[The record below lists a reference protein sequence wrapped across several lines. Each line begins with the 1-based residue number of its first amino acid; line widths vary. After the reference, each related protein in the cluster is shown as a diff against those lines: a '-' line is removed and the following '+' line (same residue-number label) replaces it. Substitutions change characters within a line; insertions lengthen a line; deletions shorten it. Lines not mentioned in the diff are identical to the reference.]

1 MIVDLETNTDW
12 SQALHMLRKECEFK
26 PVLRYPPCRSAKIL
40 NSRPVQNFRQDV
52 LLRSSPRD
60 DGKLAGK
67 ISAAHEGGVLEA
79 INMALSAFD
88 KHYVDRD
95 LQRTGLS
102 VVIIT
107 AGTSHF
113 NVDKNLL
120 RLTTERMIDEGVG
133 VDCVSLAKMPLHA
146 VPLFKY
152 MGTTSQQPGRDI
164 AVDHLY
170 VEDDPRGE
178 KDVLYT
184 IPYWVDSSCKWSC
197 ANLKVY

>member
-1 MIVDLETNTDW
+1 M
-12 SQALHMLRKECEFK
+12 
-26 PVLRYPPCRSAKIL
+26 
-40 NSRPVQNFRQDV
+40 

-102 VVIIT
+102 IVIIT

-120 RLTTERMIDEGVG
+120 RLTTERMIDEGFG

-152 MGTTSQQPGRDI
+152 TGTTLKQAEKDV
-164 AVDHLY
+164 ALDHLY
-170 VEDDPRGE
+170 TEDDPRGKKE
-178 KDVLYT
+178 SLYT
-184 IPYWVDSSCKWSC
+184 IPYWVDSSCKEAVKCILASVSNFATFPQSMLSIKTSPFAATASFLDAGC
-197 ANLKVY
+197 LR

>member
-1 MIVDLETNTDW
+1 
-12 SQALHMLRKECEFK
+12 
-26 PVLRYPPCRSAKIL
+26 
-40 NSRPVQNFRQDV
+40 
-52 LLRSSPRD
+52 
-60 DGKLAGK
+60 LAGK

-102 VVIIT
+102 IVIIT

-120 RLTTERMIDEGVG
+120 RLTTERMIDEGFG

-152 MGTTSQQPGRDI
+152 TGTTSKQAEKDV
-164 AVDHLY
+164 ALDHLY
-170 VEDDPRGE
+170 TEDDPQRRKE
-178 KDVLYT
+178 PLYT
-184 IPYWVDSSCKWSC
+184 IPYWVDSSCR
-197 ANLKVY
+197 

>member
-1 MIVDLETNTDW
+1 MHSKPPDPKASSENTDG
-12 SQALHMLRKECEFK
+12 
-26 PVLRYPPCRSAKIL
+26 RS
-40 NSRPVQNFRQDV
+40 VQNFRQDV

-88 KHYVDRD
+88 RHYIDRD

-102 VVIIT
+102 IVIVT

-152 MGTTSQQPGRDI
+152 TGTASKQSATDVAI
-164 AVDHLY
+164 DHLY
-170 VEDDPRGE
+170 VDDDPRSE
-178 KDVLYT
+178 KHTLYT
-184 IPYWVDSSCKWSC
+184 IPYWVDSSCKRLDLRIAPGPQSD
-197 ANLKVY
+197 

>member
-1 MIVDLETNTDW
+1 
-12 SQALHMLRKECEFK
+12 MLKSW
-26 PVLRYPPCRSAKIL
+26 P
-40 NSRPVQNFRQDV
+40 RP
-52 LLRSSPRD
+52 

-88 KHYVDRD
+88 KHYIDRD

-102 VVIIT
+102 IVIIT

-120 RLTTERMIDEGVG
+120 RLTTERMIDEGFG

-152 MGTTSQQPGRDI
+152 SGTVPKKDNKDNI
-164 AVDHLY
+164 LDHLDF
-170 VEDDPRGE
+170 DDAIESRRE
-178 KDVLYT
+178 SLYT
-184 IPYWVDSSCKWSC
+184 IPYWVDSSCK
-197 ANLKVY
+197 

>member
-1 MIVDLETNTDW
+1 MTVHNF
-12 SQALHMLRKECEFK
+12 RKE
-26 PVLRYPPCRSAKIL
+26 
-40 NSRPVQNFRQDV
+40 V
-52 LLRSSPRD
+52 LLASAPRS
-60 DGKLAGK
+60 DGKAAGT

-102 VVIIT
+102 IVIIT

-120 RLTTERMIDEGVG
+120 RLTMERMIDEGFG

-146 VPLFKY
+146 VPLFRY
-152 MGTTSQQPGRDI
+152 EGTAPSKKDGR
-164 AVDHLY
+164 VTDHLY
-170 VEDDPRGE
+170 VEDEVGKKKE
-178 KDVLYT
+178 QLYT
-184 IPYWVDSSCKWSC
+184 IPHWVDSSCRFFW
-197 ANLKVY
+197 VEYPD

>member
-1 MIVDLETNTDW
+1 MSYMI
-12 SQALHMLRKECEFK
+12 
-26 PVLRYPPCRSAKIL
+26 
-40 NSRPVQNFRQDV
+40 VQNFRQDV

-67 ISAAHEGGVLEA
+67 ISAAHEGGILEA
-79 INMALSAFD
+79 VNMALSAFD

-102 VVIIT
+102 IVIIT

-120 RLTTERMIDEGVG
+120 RLTTERMIDEGFG

-152 MGTTSQQPGRDI
+152 AGTAPKRARKDESFDL
-164 AVDHLY
+164 LY
-170 VEDDPRGE
+170 IEDDPHE
-178 KDVLYT
+178 KNETLYT
-184 IPYWVDSSCKWSC
+184 IPYWVDSSCKI
-197 ANLKVY
+197 LD

>member
-1 MIVDLETNTDW
+1 
-12 SQALHMLRKECEFK
+12 ML
-26 PVLRYPPCRSAKIL
+26 LA
-40 NSRPVQNFRQDV
+40 
-52 LLRSSPRD
+52 SSPRQ
-60 DGKLAGK
+60 DGKQAGA

-102 VVIIT
+102 IVIIT

-120 RLTTERMIDEGVG
+120 RLTMERMVDEGVG

-146 VPLFKY
+146 VPLFRYQSSTAHRKQPRDP
-152 MGTTSQQPGRDI
+152 GTDF
-164 AVDHLY
+164 LY
-170 VEDDPRGE
+170 IDDEENAPQE
-178 KDVLYT
+178 MLCA
-184 IPYWVDSSCKWSC
+184 IPHWWDSSCE
-197 ANLKVY
+197 